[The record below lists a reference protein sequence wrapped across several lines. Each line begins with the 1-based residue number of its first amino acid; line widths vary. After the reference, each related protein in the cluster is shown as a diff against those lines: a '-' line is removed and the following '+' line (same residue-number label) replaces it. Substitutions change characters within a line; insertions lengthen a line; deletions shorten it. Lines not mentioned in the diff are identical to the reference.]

1 VRATVKTKRPHARGV
16 PALKDIGERQAVKAL
31 LRIFDRGHPVG
42 LGHDVGVVDWGDDYL
57 VVTTDAIN
65 ARTHVPAGA
74 APTQIGWYVV
84 AVTLSD
90 IAASG
95 AFPLGFV
102 GALALPRDTDL
113 EFLKGLAKGMDDCA
127 RQFGI
132 AVIGGDTKE
141 SDAMTLAGTAFG
153 RVPKARIL
161 LRSGAK
167 PGDAVVLTGDLGR
180 SGWASRALADPGQRA
195 EALEVLLRPY
205 PRIEEGIFF
214 SQSGGVTS
222 CMDISDGLGTT
233 VHQLS
238 EASKVSFVIDFDAV
252 PVYTGLAGS
261 ERRTLEDLAL
271 YYGGDF
277 ELLATVS
284 PERLD
289 ALLENYRRAK
299 GIEERRKLTV
309 IGKVEAK
316 GGNRLSSKK
325 GGTAPLENRG
335 WEHFR
340 PSHP

>member
-1 VRATVKTKRPHARGV
+1 V
-16 PALKDIGERQAVKAL
+16 PALKDVGERAAVKEL

-57 VVTTDAIN
+57 VVTTDAVN

-74 APTQIGWYVV
+74 APAQIGWYLV
-84 AVTLSD
+84 AVNLSD

-95 AFPLGFV
+95 ARPIGFV

-113 EFLKGLAKGMDDCA
+113 DFLKGIAKGMDECA

-141 SDAMTLAGTAFG
+141 SDVMTLAGTAFG
-153 RVPKARIL
+153 RVPKSRIL
-161 LRSGAK
+161 LRSGAR
-167 PGDAVVLTGDLGR
+167 PGDAVLVTGDLGR
-180 SGWASRALADPGQRA
+180 SGWASRALESPAQRA

-214 SQSGGVTS
+214 SQSGAVTS

-233 VHQLS
+233 VHQIS
-238 EASKVSFVIDFDAV
+238 EASGVSFLIDFDSI
-252 PVYTGLAGS
+252 PVYTQLAGGD
-261 ERRTLEDLAL
+261 RRTLEDLAL

-277 ELLATVS
+277 ELLATVN

-289 ALLENYRRAK
+289 ALLEGYRRAK
-299 GIEERRKLTV
+299 GIEERRKLSV

-316 GGNRLSSKK
+316 GGNRLLSKK
-325 GGTAPLENRG
+325 GGTTPLENRG